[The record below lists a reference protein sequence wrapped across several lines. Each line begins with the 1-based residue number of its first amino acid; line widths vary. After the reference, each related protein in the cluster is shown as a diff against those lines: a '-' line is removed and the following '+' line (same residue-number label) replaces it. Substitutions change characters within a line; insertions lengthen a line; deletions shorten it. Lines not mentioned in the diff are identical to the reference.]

1 MSVLNI
7 DDVKK
12 AYNVLIAQEKTA
24 ELAFKN
30 NKYTDAQKESWFP
43 KFNKITECLSM
54 LMADY
59 KKLTG
64 KEMPI
69 GNCKHG
75 FDN

>member
-1 MSVLNI
+1 MGL
-7 DDVKK
+7 KELQK
-12 AYNVLIAQEKTA
+12 AYNILIAQEKVA
-24 ELAFKN
+24 ELAFKDS
-30 NKYTDAQKESWFP
+30 KYTDAQKETWIP
-43 KFNKITECLSM
+43 KFNQITECLSM

-64 KEMPI
+64 EEMPI